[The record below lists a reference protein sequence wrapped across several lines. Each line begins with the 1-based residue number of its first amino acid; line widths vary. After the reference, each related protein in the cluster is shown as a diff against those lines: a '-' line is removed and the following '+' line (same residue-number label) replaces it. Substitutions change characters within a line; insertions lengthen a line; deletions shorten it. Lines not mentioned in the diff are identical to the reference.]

1 MTTTNEQEVQRK
13 ELPVDVDLFEMLIRL
28 REVKD
33 EKARYS
39 AEESELIEKVKAVL
53 ADGQYTNAEIGLDV
67 TLTQAKSSKVFNKEK
82 FKTALNGL
90 RFPCRHCKGELG
102 IPASATSEAE
112 ASATSTRQGNRPLT
126 VNRIGESEPKD
137 NGNV

>member
-13 ELPVDVDLFEMLIRL
+13 ELPDNPELLKYLIEL

-33 EKARYS
+33 AKAVAIAR
-39 AEESELIEKVKAVL
+39 EKVLVDQVKEVL
-53 ADGQYTNAEIGLDV
+53 GNGMYTSDEIGLNVDLIQEEPRK
-67 TLTQAKSSKVFNKEK
+67 TFSKDK
-82 FKTALNGL
+82 FSTTLNGL

-112 ASATSTRQGNRPLT
+112 ASATSTRQGNRPLK
-126 VNRIGESEPKD
+126 VYRIGESE
-137 NGNV
+137 

>member
-13 ELPVDVDLFEMLIRL
+13 ELPVDVDLFEYLIRL

-33 EKARYS
+33 EKARYI
-39 AEESELIEKVKAVL
+39 AEESELIEKVKDIL
-53 ADGQYTNAEIGLDV
+53 ADGQYTNTEIGLDV

-112 ASATSTRQGNRPLT
+112 ASATTTKQGSRPLT
-126 VNRIGESEPKD
+126 VNRIGEGE
-137 NGNV
+137 

>member
-33 EKARYS
+33 EKARYI

-112 ASATSTRQGNRPLT
+112 ASATSTRQGNRPLK
-126 VNRIGESEPKD
+126 VYRIGESE
-137 NGNV
+137 